1 MHLMV
6 APFKASLWWCWQ
18 WGLLWIGACLT
29 EGICGTTGNV
39 QHAAWLVGCL
49 TLIIN
54 NLKCTREQQK
64 KRKKRG
70 RNEMRDANASVS
82 NYFHILWRKF
92 SLEGPKTNFQPKR
105 NETKMLQ
112 LQLRSTTTATATIKP
127 AATEA
132 TNLKKASRLLHRKI
146 LFFTPLPATWRKRE
160 GEKKTRQELNATSK
174 KGGKKQETR
183 NMVKTKRQPA
193 RQAGWQ
199 AGRQAGNTNN
209 GHVQQQ

>member
-1 MHLMV
+1 
-6 APFKASLWWCWQ
+6 
-18 WGLLWIGACLT
+18 
-29 EGICGTTGNV
+29 
-39 QHAAWLVGCL
+39 
-49 TLIIN
+49 
-54 NLKCTREQQK
+54 
-64 KRKKRG
+64 
-70 RNEMRDANASVS
+70 MRDANASVS

-112 LQLRSTTTATATIKP
+112 LQLRSTTTATTATIKP

-193 RQAGWQ
+193 RQAGRQHQQWTCATTIKTNLSQ
-199 AGRQAGNTNN
+199 PTRRLHVARTRTLSVAVYLSICECLYVSVAGGFLVGLTRTDVGKKRQTATTTTEKEYTISFRN
-209 GHVQQQ
+209 QIRFEAE

>member
-1 MHLMV
+1 MHSR
-6 APFKASLWWCWQ
+6 A
-18 WGLLWIGACLT
+18 T
-29 EGICGTTGNV
+29 E
-39 QHAAWLVGCL
+39 
-49 TLIIN
+49 
-54 NLKCTREQQK
+54 K
-64 KRKKRG
+64 KQKKRG

-112 LQLRSTTTATATIKP
+112 LQLRSTTTATTATIKP

-199 AGRQAGNTNN
+199 AGSQAGNTNN